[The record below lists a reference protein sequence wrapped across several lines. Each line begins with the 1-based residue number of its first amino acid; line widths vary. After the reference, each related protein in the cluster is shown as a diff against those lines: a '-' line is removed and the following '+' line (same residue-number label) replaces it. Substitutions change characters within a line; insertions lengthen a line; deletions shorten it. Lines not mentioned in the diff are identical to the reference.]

1 MTLACESSHWL
12 DKEQLLCLPFIESDI
27 VLVIVIDDRRLQVF
41 FSEKWRGLRISPRG
55 VGDEPGKDN
64 NGRDRHAGVM
74 IVMIVN
80 DNLLW

>member
-41 FSEKWRGLRISPRG
+41 FQK
-55 VGDEPGKDN
+55 
-64 NGRDRHAGVM
+64 NGGG
-74 IVMIVN
+74 
-80 DNLLW
+80 

>member
-41 FSEKWRGLRISPRG
+41 FSEKMEGAEDQSKG
-55 VGDEPGKDN
+55 GG
-64 NGRDRHAGVM
+64 G
-74 IVMIVN
+74 
-80 DNLLW
+80 